1 MLLFSTTGL
10 HHLSIYLSRTS
21 SCTTSHTYK
30 LIGWSDPAAPT
41 VVAPPPPQEEEEQPK
56 RRKTHAGNERRS
68 SVEDAKARAA
78 LAKKDTKTSEESKV
92 QSQQTNKQTKAANI
106 IDRLFFSSNFSLPF
120 GSCVFV

>member
-1 MLLFSTTGL
+1 VSDASLLNNRFTPPQ
-10 HHLSIYLSRTS
+10 YLFITHFVMYT
-21 SCTTSHTYK
+21 TTSHTHK

-92 QSQQTNKQTKAANI
+92 QS
-106 IDRLFFSSNFSLPF
+106 
-120 GSCVFV
+120 